1 VLPARRPFPPGGP
14 TCDRW
19 HTTLPVSSPLI
30 QQLIS
35 GPDDTPAHT
44 GPPVMHARDLA
55 QKKKAADQV
64 HLNPGEDTA
73 AATRLPLPSRRV
85 TDFVGPVCQPRV
97 CWRSGTRSV
106 PGKETPRLFWRCEHD
121 SPKPSPLQWGSDKQ
135 TGASIFLQKHLS
147 LSLPH
152 FSLSFPLARG
162 SELLRKNRTPEK
174 P

>member
-73 AATRLPLPSRRV
+73 AATRLPSLPVVSRISWAPYASLGCAGARV
-85 TDFVGPVCQPRV
+85 HVASRGRRRRAF
-97 CWRSGTRSV
+97 SGGAST
-106 PGKETPRLFWRCEHD
+106 TP
-121 SPKPSPLQWGSDKQ
+121 PSPAHSSGEATSKRALRIFYR
-135 TGASIFLQKHLS
+135 SISLS
-147 LSLPH
+147 LSAP
-152 FSLSFPLARG
+152 FQSLFPYR
-162 SELLRKNRTPEK
+162 SRI
-174 P
+174 